1 MEEFTSFTT
10 ASPSFAFVVAE
21 AADDDDEEGRRRIA
35 WRTQYPPF
43 GVTYDMLRFSRI
55 FKRYLRLYFV

>member
-1 MEEFTSFTT
+1 VEEFTSFTT

-35 WRTQYPPF
+35 WRTQYSS
-43 GVTYDMLRFSRI
+43 VRVMMRRELLRIPAFW
-55 FKRYLRLYFV
+55 YLLLR